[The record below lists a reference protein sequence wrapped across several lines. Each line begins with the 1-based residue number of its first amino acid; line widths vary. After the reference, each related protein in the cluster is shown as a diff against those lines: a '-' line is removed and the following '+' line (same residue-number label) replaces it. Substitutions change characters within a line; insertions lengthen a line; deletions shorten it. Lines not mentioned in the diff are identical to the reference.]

1 MSVFALAD
9 GTMIETKW
17 DYDLIIVGAGV
28 AGSASAILLGQE
40 GYRILLVDRAVFP
53 RHKTCGEGIMPEGV
67 RILDSLGV
75 LPAILDQGGTRA
87 RGLRFRSQ
95 AGVWAQA
102 DFPPVAGEPTYS
114 VVIRRYELDH
124 LLLQKAASLSNVTV
138 REGFAVVE
146 ALHEGGAIQGIV
158 GHPVG
163 QPEKCETLHAPL
175 TFAADGMR
183 SRFHNRYGITRT
195 VRSRQRWGIA
205 GHLRGVEELRPY
217 IEVLFQRDHEIYLA
231 PLADDLV
238 LVAILLE
245 KKEMGAFRGDLAKI
259 YHEFLK
265 ADPALGPRTQHSEL
279 VPPVGARGPLGF
291 TVAPVHRPG
300 LLLVGDSAGFLD
312 PITGEGMTLALQCVQ
327 AAAPVV
333 KRAFETGDFGSEVLG
348 QYDTERERIISDV
361 SRLTQLMLNV
371 SRSRLL
377 TNRAISHLSHDE
389 KLFQKLVGIVAGT
402 NRYRDF
408 TLKDRLA
415 LALG

>member
-1 MSVFALAD
+1 M
-9 GTMIETKW
+9 TETKW

-28 AGSASAILLGQE
+28 AGSAGAILLGQE
-40 GYRILLVDRAVFP
+40 GYRILLLDRAVFP

-75 LPAILDQGGTRA
+75 LPAILDQGGAKA

-102 DFPPVAGEPTYS
+102 DFPPVAGEPAYS
-114 VVIRRYELDH
+114 AVIRRYELDH

-138 REGFAVVE
+138 REGFGMVE
-146 ALHEGGAIQGIV
+146 ALYEGGAIQGVV

-163 QPEKCETLHAPL
+163 QPGKRETLRAPL
-175 TFAADGMR
+175 TLAADGMR
-183 SRFHNRYGITRT
+183 SKFHNRYGIVRT
-195 VRSRQRWGIA
+195 VRSRQRWGIS

-231 PLADDLV
+231 PLADDLA

-245 KKEMGAFRGDLAKI
+245 KKEMGAFGGDLAKT

-265 ADPALGPRTQHSEL
+265 ADPALGPRAQHSEL

-291 TVAPVHRPG
+291 TVAPVYLPG

-312 PITGEGMTLALQCVQ
+312 PITGEGMTLALQCVK
-327 AAAPVV
+327 AAGPVV
-333 KRAFETGDFGSEVLG
+333 KRAFETGNFGAEVLG
-348 QYDTERERIISDV
+348 QYATERARIISDV

-377 TNRAISHLSHDE
+377 TDRAISRLSRDE
-389 KLFQKLVGIVAGT
+389 KLFQKLIGIVAGT
-402 NRYRDF
+402 TRYRDF
-408 TLKDRLA
+408 TLKDRLV
-415 LALG
+415 LGLG

>member
-1 MSVFALAD
+1 M
-9 GTMIETKW
+9 TTTKW
-17 DYDLIIVGAGV
+17 DYDLIIIGAGV
-28 AGSASAILLGQE
+28 AGSASAIRLGQE
-40 GYRILLVDRAVFP
+40 GYRILLLDRAVFP

-95 AGVWAQA
+95 AGIWAQA
-102 DFPPVAGEPTYS
+102 DFPPVDGEPAYS

-124 LLLQKAASLSNVTV
+124 LLLQRAASLPNVTV
-138 REGFAVVE
+138 REGFGVVE
-146 ALHEGGAIQGIV
+146 AVYEGGAIQGVV

-163 QPEKCETLHAPL
+163 QPEKRETLRAPL
-175 TFAADGMR
+175 TLAADGMR
-183 SRFHNRYGITRT
+183 SKFHNRYGIVRT
-195 VRSRQRWGIA
+195 VRSRQRWGIS
-205 GHLRGVEELRPY
+205 GHLRGVEDMRPY
-217 IEVLFQRDHEIYLA
+217 IEVLFQGDHEIYLA

-245 KKEMGAFRGDLAKI
+245 KKLMGAFRHDLAKS

-265 ADPALGPRTQHSEL
+265 SDPSLGPRIADSEL

-291 TVAPVHRPG
+291 TVEPVYLPG

-312 PITGEGMTLALQCVQ
+312 PITGEGMTLALKCVQ

-333 KRAFETGDFGSEVLG
+333 RQAFRTGDFGTEVLG
-348 QYDTERERIISDV
+348 QYATERERIIRDV
-361 SRLTQLMLNV
+361 FKLTYLMLNV

-377 TNRAISHLSHDE
+377 TDRAIRRLSRDE
-389 KLFQKLVGIVAGT
+389 TLFQKLVGIVAGT

-408 TLKDRLA
+408 TLKDRLV
-415 LALG
+415 LGLG